1 MNCAHINEFERSI
14 STTHSLLKFFG
25 SVAYLV
31 YLSGYFM
38 KSKHESS
45 LQKNHIE
52 ALDRYINLGMAYR
65 EIVLTQVLIICY
77 DIIHNHFLVI

>member
-1 MNCAHINEFERSI
+1 
-14 STTHSLLKFFG
+14 
-25 SVAYLV
+25 
-31 YLSGYFM
+31 M